1 MTVKRIDCLSVPK
14 SRDLKDPGDDVVS
27 VLPDKFYGVFDGAT
41 DTTGTFRGPCS
52 PGRFAATSAT
62 QAMLRQVLQP
72 QGPVADPQAW
82 LAAMNAAIRDGLLN
96 LGVPQARVSTT
107 AAMAIPIGSD
117 MHFLMVGDSGL
128 RINGLDIT
136 HMTKDV
142 DRLFT
147 HVRLATRALL
157 RLQGLQGDDLEAA
170 TRELVFKGL
179 DPSRQTALARAQ
191 VEQIVDQ
198 VSMASQGRLMPD
210 AMDRLPDMVSRGIS
224 GGQYQFANQSSHS
237 LAYASVDGSQT
248 RGKDLRYFSRPMADV
263 QSIELFTD
271 GYMSCP
277 QSGVSVMDW
286 EANFAQDEA
295 QDPEKIGR
303 YAGVKGSSQAYFSDD
318 RTVLSLSF

>member
-1 MTVKRIDCLSVPK
+1 MKRIDCLSVPK

-52 PGRFAATSAT
+52 PGRFAATSAA
-62 QAMLRQVLQP
+62 QAMLRQVLQA
-72 QGPVADPQAW
+72 QGPVTEPQVW
-82 LAAMNAAIRDGLLN
+82 LADMNVAIRDGLRD

-128 RINGLDIT
+128 RINGHDIT

-147 HVRLATRALL
+147 QVRLATREVL
-157 RLQGLQGDDLEAA
+157 RGQGLKGDALEMAN
-170 TRELVFKGL
+170 RELVFKGL
-179 DPSRQTALARAQ
+179 DPSRQATILPSKVLEILAQ
-191 VEQIVDQ
+191 VSAACRGQ
-198 VSMASQGRLMPD
+198 LMPD
-210 AMDRLPDMVSRGIS
+210 AMDCLPDLVSRGIS
-224 GGQYQFANQSSHS
+224 GGQYQFANKVSHS

-248 RGKDLRYFSRPMADV
+248 RGKDLCYFSRPMADV

-295 QDPEKIGR
+295 QDPEKIGL
-303 YAGVKGSSQAYFSDD
+303 YAGVKGSTEAYFSDD

>member
-1 MTVKRIDCLSVPK
+1 VKRIDCLSVPK
-14 SRDLKDPGDDVVS
+14 SRDLNDPGDDVVS

-41 DTTGTFRGPCS
+41 DTTGTFQGPCS
-52 PGRFAATSAT
+52 PGRFAATAAA

-72 QGPVADPQAW
+72 QGPVTEPQVW
-82 LAAMNAAIRDGLLN
+82 LADMNAAIRDGLHN

-107 AAMAIPIGSD
+107 AAMAIPIGTN

-128 RINGLDIT
+128 RINGHDIT

-147 HVRLATRALL
+147 QVRLATRQVL
-157 RLQGLQGDDLEAA
+157 RAQGLQGDALETA

-179 DPSRQTALARAQ
+179 DPSRQVTILPSQVLEILAQ
-191 VEQIVDQ
+191 V
-198 VSMASQGRLMPD
+198 SAACRGKLMPD
-210 AMDRLPDMVSRGIS
+210 AMDCLPDMVSRGIS
-224 GGQYQFANQSSHS
+224 GGQYQFANQMGHS
-237 LAYASVDGSQT
+237 LAYASVDGSQS
-248 RGKDLRYFSRPMADV
+248 RGIDLRYFSRPKADI

-303 YAGVKGSSQAYFSDD
+303 YAGVKGSTQAFFSDD

>member
-1 MTVKRIDCLSVPK
+1 
-14 SRDLKDPGDDVVS
+14 
-27 VLPDKFYGVFDGAT
+27 
-41 DTTGTFRGPCS
+41 
-52 PGRFAATSAT
+52 
-62 QAMLRQVLQP
+62 
-72 QGPVADPQAW
+72 
-82 LAAMNAAIRDGLLN
+82 MNAAIRDGLHN

-107 AAMAIPIGSD
+107 AAMAIPIGSH

-128 RINGLDIT
+128 RINGHDIT

-147 HVRLATRALL
+147 QVRLATRQVL
-157 RLQGLQGDDLEAA
+157 RAQGLQGDTLESA

-179 DPSRQTALARAQ
+179 DPSRQATILPPQVLEILAQ
-191 VEQIVDQ
+191 V
-198 VSMASQGRLMPD
+198 SAACRGKLMPD
-210 AMDRLPDMVSRGIS
+210 AMDCLPDMVSRGIS
-224 GGQYQFANQSSHS
+224 GGQYQFANQMGHS

-248 RGKDLRYFSRPMADV
+248 RGKDLRYFCRPLADV

-303 YAGVKGSSQAYFSDD
+303 YAGVKGSTQAYFSDD

>member
-1 MTVKRIDCLSVPK
+1 MKRIDCLSVPK
-14 SRDLKDPGDDVVS
+14 SRDLKDSGDDVVS

-52 PGRFAATSAT
+52 PGRFAATSAA

-72 QGPVADPQAW
+72 QGPVTEPQVW
-82 LAAMNAAIRDGLLN
+82 LADMNAAIRDGLHN

-107 AAMAIPIGSD
+107 AAMAIPIGSNV
-117 MHFLMVGDSGL
+117 HFLMVGDSGL
-128 RINGLDIT
+128 RINGFDIT

-147 HVRLATRALL
+147 QVRLATRQVL
-157 RLQGLQGDDLEAA
+157 RAQGLQGDTLESA

-179 DPSRQTALARAQ
+179 DPSRQATVLRSKVQEILAQ
-191 VEQIVDQ
+191 V
-198 VSMASQGRLMPD
+198 SAACQGKLMPD
-210 AMDRLPDMVSRGIS
+210 AMDCLPDMVSRGIS
-224 GGQYQFANQSSHS
+224 GGQYQFANQSGHS

-303 YAGVKGSSQAYFSDD
+303 YAGVKGSTEAYFSDD

>member
-1 MTVKRIDCLSVPK
+1 MNVKRIDCLSVPK
-14 SRDLKDPGDDVVS
+14 SRDLKAPGDDVVT

-41 DTTGTFRGPCS
+41 DTTGTFRGPGS
-52 PGRFAATSAT
+52 PGRFAATSAA
-62 QAMLRQVLQP
+62 QAMLRLVLQP
-72 QGPVADPQAW
+72 QGPLAEPQVW
-82 LAAMNAAIRDGLLN
+82 LAGMNASIRDGLHN

-107 AAMAIPIGSD
+107 AAMAVPIGNT

-128 RINGLDIT
+128 RINGHDIT
-136 HMTKDV
+136 LMTKDV

-147 HVRLATRALL
+147 QVRLATREVLQ
-157 RLQGLQGDDLEAA
+157 LQGLKGDTLETA

-179 DPSRQTALARAQ
+179 DPSRQATVLPSKVLEIVAQ
-191 VEQIVDQ
+191 VSAVCRGQ
-198 VSMASQGRLMPD
+198 LMLD
-210 AMDRLPDMVSRGIS
+210 AMDCLPDMVSRGIS
-224 GGQYQFANQSSHS
+224 GGQYQFANQIGHS
-237 LAYASVDGSQT
+237 LAYASVDGSVT
-248 RGKDLRYFSRPMADV
+248 RGKDQRYFSLPMADV

-277 QSGVSVMDW
+277 HSGVSVMDW

-303 YAGVKGSSQAYFSDD
+303 YAGVKGSTEAYFSDD

>member
-1 MTVKRIDCLSVPK
+1 MKRIDCLSVPK

-52 PGRFAATSAT
+52 PGRFAATSAA
-62 QAMLRQVLQP
+62 QAMLRQVLQA
-72 QGPVADPQAW
+72 QGPVTEPQVW
-82 LAAMNAAIRDGLLN
+82 LADMNVAIRDGLRD

-107 AAMAIPIGSD
+107 AAMAIPIGSN

-128 RINGLDIT
+128 RINGHDIT

-147 HVRLATRALL
+147 QVRLATRQVL
-157 RLQGLQGDDLEAA
+157 RAQGLQGDALETA

-179 DPSRQTALARAQ
+179 HPSRQSVLSRAQ

-198 VSMASQGRLMPD
+198 VSMACQGQLMPD
-210 AMDRLPDMVSRGIS
+210 AMDCLADMVSRGIS
-224 GGQYQFANQSSHS
+224 GGQYQYANQLGHS

-248 RGKDLRYFSRPMADV
+248 RGKDLLYFSRPMADV

-277 QSGVSVMDW
+277 QGGVSVMDW
-286 EANFAQDEA
+286 EANFAKDEA

-303 YAGVKGSSQAYFSDD
+303 YAGVKGSTEAYFSDD
-318 RTVLSLSF
+318 RTVLSLNF

>member
-1 MTVKRIDCLSVPK
+1 LKRIDCLSVPK

-41 DTTGTFRGPCS
+41 DTTGTFRGPIS
-52 PGRFAATSAT
+52 PGRFAATSAA

-72 QGPVADPQAW
+72 QGPVTEPQVW
-82 LAAMNAAIRDGLLN
+82 LADMNAAIRDGLHN

-128 RINGLDIT
+128 RINGQDIT

-147 HVRLATRALL
+147 QVRLATRQVL
-157 RLQGLQGDDLEAA
+157 RGQGLQGDALETV

-179 DPSRQTALARAQ
+179 DPSRQATILPSK
-191 VEQIVDQ
+191 VLEIITQ
-198 VSMASQGRLMPD
+198 VSAACRGKLMQD
-210 AMDRLPDMVSRGIS
+210 AMDCLPDMVSRGIS
-224 GGQYQFANQSSHS
+224 GGQYQFANQIGHS

-248 RGKDLRYFSRPMADV
+248 RGKDLRYFSLPKAEV

-303 YAGVKGSSQAYFSDD
+303 YAGVKGSTQAYFSDD

>member
-1 MTVKRIDCLSVPK
+1 MKRIDCLSVPK

-52 PGRFAATSAT
+52 PGRFAATSAA

-72 QGPVADPQAW
+72 QGPVTEPQVW
-82 LAAMNAAIRDGLLN
+82 LADMNAAIRDGLHN

-107 AAMAIPIGSD
+107 AAMAIPIGSNV
-117 MHFLMVGDSGL
+117 HFLMVGDSGL
-128 RINGLDIT
+128 RINGFHIT

-147 HVRLATRALL
+147 QVRLATRQVL
-157 RLQGLQGDDLEAA
+157 RAQGLQGDTLESA

-179 DPSRQTALARAQ
+179 DPSRQATVLPSKVQEILAQ
-191 VEQIVDQ
+191 V
-198 VSMASQGRLMPD
+198 SAACQGKLMPD
-210 AMDRLPDMVSRGIS
+210 AMDCLPDMVSRGIS
-224 GGQYQFANQSSHS
+224 GGQYQFANQSGHT

-303 YAGVKGSSQAYFSDD
+303 YAGVKGSTEAYFSDD

>member
-1 MTVKRIDCLSVPK
+1 MKRIDCLSVPK

-41 DTTGTFRGPCS
+41 DTTCTFRGPCS
-52 PGRFAATSAT
+52 PGRFAASSAA
-62 QAMLRQVLQP
+62 QAMLRQVLQA
-72 QGPVADPQAW
+72 QGPVTEPQVW
-82 LAAMNAAIRDGLLN
+82 LADMNAAIRDGLRN

-147 HVRLATRALL
+147 QVRLATREIL
-157 RLQGLQGDDLEAA
+157 RGQGLQGDALEMA

-179 DPSRQTALARAQ
+179 DPSRQATVLPPQVLEILAQ
-191 VEQIVDQ
+191 VSAACRGQ
-198 VSMASQGRLMPD
+198 LMPD
-210 AMDRLPDMVSRGIS
+210 AMDCLPDMVSHGIS
-224 GGQYQFANQSSHS
+224 GGQYQFANQIGHS

-248 RGKDLRYFSRPMADV
+248 RGKDLLYFSRPMADV

-277 QSGVSVMDW
+277 QSGISVMDW

-303 YAGVKGSSQAYFSDD
+303 YAGVKGSTEAYFSDD

>member
-1 MTVKRIDCLSVPK
+1 MKRIDCLSVPK

-170 TRELVFKGL
+170 TRELLFKGL
-179 DPSRQTALARAQ
+179 DPSRQTALSRAQ

-198 VSMASQGRLMPD
+198 VSIASQGQLMPD
-210 AMDRLPDMVSRGIS
+210 AMDCLPDMVSRGIS
-224 GGQYQFANQSSHS
+224 GGQYQFANQMAHS

-248 RGKDLRYFSRPMADV
+248 RGKDLRYFCRPMADV

-303 YAGVKGSSQAYFSDD
+303 YAGVKGSTEAYFSDD

>member
-1 MTVKRIDCLSVPK
+1 MKRIDCLSVPK

-52 PGRFAATSAT
+52 PGRFAASAAA

-72 QGPVADPQAW
+72 QGPVTEPQVW
-82 LAAMNAAIRDGLLN
+82 LADMNAAIRDGLHN

-107 AAMAIPIGSD
+107 AAMAIPIGTN

-128 RINGLDIT
+128 RINGHDIT

-147 HVRLATRALL
+147 QVRLATRQVL
-157 RLQGLQGDDLEAA
+157 RAQGLQGDALETA

-179 DPSRQTALARAQ
+179 DPSRQVTILPSQVLEILAQ
-191 VEQIVDQ
+191 V
-198 VSMASQGRLMPD
+198 SAACRGKLMPD
-210 AMDRLPDMVSRGIS
+210 AMDCLPDMVSRGIS
-224 GGQYQFANQSSHS
+224 GGQYQFANQMGHS
-237 LAYASVDGSQT
+237 LAYASVDGSQS
-248 RGKDLRYFSRPMADV
+248 RGIDLRYFSRPKADI

-303 YAGVKGSSQAYFSDD
+303 YAGVKGSTRAYFSDD

>member
-1 MTVKRIDCLSVPK
+1 MKRIDCLSVPK

-52 PGRFAATSAT
+52 PGRFAATSAA

-72 QGPVADPQAW
+72 QGPVTEPQVW
-82 LAAMNAAIRDGLLN
+82 LADMNAAIRDGLHN

-128 RINGLDIT
+128 RINGRDIT

-147 HVRLATRALL
+147 QVRLETRQVL
-157 RLQGLQGDDLEAA
+157 RAQGLQGDTLESA

-179 DPSRQTALARAQ
+179 DPSRQATVLPSKVLEILAQ
-191 VEQIVDQ
+191 V
-198 VSMASQGRLMPD
+198 SAACQGKLMPD
-210 AMDRLPDMVSRGIS
+210 AMDCLPDMVSRGIS
-224 GGQYQFANQSSHS
+224 GGQYQFANQSGHS

-263 QSIELFTD
+263 KSIELFTD

-303 YAGVKGSSQAYFSDD
+303 YAGVKGSTEAYFSDD

>member
-1 MTVKRIDCLSVPK
+1 LTVKRIDCLSVPK

-52 PGRFAATSAT
+52 PGRFAATAAA
-62 QAMLRQVLQP
+62 QAKLRQVLQT
-72 QGPVADPQAW
+72 QGPVIEPQVW
-82 LAAMNAAIRDGLLN
+82 LADMNAAIRDGLHN

-128 RINGLDIT
+128 RINGHDIT

-147 HVRLATRALL
+147 QVRLATREVL
-157 RLQGLQGDDLEAA
+157 RGQGLKGDALEMAN
-170 TRELVFKGL
+170 RELVFKGL
-179 DPSRQTALARAQ
+179 DPSRQATILPSKVLEILAQ
-191 VEQIVDQ
+191 VSAACRGQ
-198 VSMASQGRLMPD
+198 LMPD
-210 AMDRLPDMVSRGIS
+210 AMDCLPDMVSRGIS
-224 GGQYQFANQSSHS
+224 GGQYQFANQASHS

-303 YAGVKGSSQAYFSDD
+303 YAGVKGSTQAYFSDD

>member
-1 MTVKRIDCLSVPK
+1 MKRIDCLSVPK

-52 PGRFAATSAT
+52 PGRFAATSAA
-62 QAMLRQVLQP
+62 QAMLRQILQA
-72 QGPVADPQAW
+72 QGPVADPQVW

-128 RINGLDIT
+128 RINGHDIT

-147 HVRLATRALL
+147 QVRLATRALL
-157 RLQGLQGDDLEAA
+157 RLQGLQGDALEAA

-179 DPSRQTALARAQ
+179 HPSRQSVLSRAQ

-198 VSMASQGRLMPD
+198 VSMACQGQLMPD
-210 AMDRLPDMVSRGIS
+210 AMDCLPDMVSRGIS
-224 GGQYQFANQSSHS
+224 GGQYQYANQLGHS
-237 LAYASVDGSQT
+237 LGYASVDGSQT
-248 RGKDLRYFSRPMADV
+248 RGKDLRYFSRPVADV

-277 QSGVSVMDW
+277 QGGVSVMDW
-286 EANFAQDEA
+286 EANFAKDEA

-303 YAGVKGSSQAYFSDD
+303 YAGVKGSTQAYFSDD

>member
-1 MTVKRIDCLSVPK
+1 MKRIDCLSVPK

-52 PGRFAATSAT
+52 PGRFAATSAA

-72 QGPVADPQAW
+72 QGPVTEPQVW
-82 LAAMNAAIRDGLLN
+82 LADMNAAIRDGLHN

-107 AAMAIPIGSD
+107 AAMAIPIGSNV
-117 MHFLMVGDSGL
+117 HFLMVGDSGL
-128 RINGLDIT
+128 RINGFDIT

-147 HVRLATRALL
+147 QVRLATRQVL
-157 RLQGLQGDDLEAA
+157 RAQGLQGDTLESA

-179 DPSRQTALARAQ
+179 DPSRQATVLRSKVQEILAQ
-191 VEQIVDQ
+191 V
-198 VSMASQGRLMPD
+198 SAACQGKLMPD
-210 AMDRLPDMVSRGIS
+210 AMDCLPDMVSRGIS
-224 GGQYQFANQSSHS
+224 GGQYQFANQSGHS

-303 YAGVKGSSQAYFSDD
+303 YAGVKGSTEAYFSDD

>member
-1 MTVKRIDCLSVPK
+1 MKRIDCLSVPK

-52 PGRFAATSAT
+52 PGRFAATSAA
-62 QAMLRQVLQP
+62 QAMLRQVLQA
-72 QGPVADPQAW
+72 QGPVADPQVW

-107 AAMAIPIGSD
+107 AAMALPIGSD

-128 RINGLDIT
+128 RINGHDIT

-147 HVRLATRALL
+147 QVRLATRALL

-179 DPSRQTALARAQ
+179 EPIRQTALSRAQ

-198 VSMASQGRLMPD
+198 VSMACQGQLMPD
-210 AMDRLPDMVSRGIS
+210 AMDCLPDMVSRGIA
-224 GGQYQFANQSSHS
+224 GGQYQFANQTGHS
-237 LAYASVDGSQT
+237 LAYASVDGSVT
-248 RGKDLRYFSRPMADV
+248 RGKDQRYFSLPMADV

-277 QSGVSVMDW
+277 HSGVSVMDW
-286 EANFAQDEA
+286 EANFAKDEA

-303 YAGVKGSSQAYFSDD
+303 YAGVKGSTQAYFSDD

>member
-1 MTVKRIDCLSVPK
+1 MKRIDCLSVPK

-52 PGRFAATSAT
+52 PGRFAATSAA

-72 QGPVADPQAW
+72 QGPVTEPQVW
-82 LAAMNAAIRDGLLN
+82 LADMNAAIRDGLHN

-107 AAMAIPIGSD
+107 AAMAIPIGSNV
-117 MHFLMVGDSGL
+117 HFLMVGDSGL
-128 RINGLDIT
+128 RINGFDIT

-147 HVRLATRALL
+147 QVRLATRQVL
-157 RLQGLQGDDLEAA
+157 RAQGLQGDTLESA

-179 DPSRQTALARAQ
+179 DPSRQATVLPSKVQEILAQ
-191 VEQIVDQ
+191 V
-198 VSMASQGRLMPD
+198 SAACQGKLMPD
-210 AMDRLPDMVSRGIS
+210 AMDCLPDMVSRGIS
-224 GGQYQFANQSSHS
+224 GGQYQFANQSGHS

-303 YAGVKGSSQAYFSDD
+303 YAGVKGSTEAYFSDD

>member
-1 MTVKRIDCLSVPK
+1 MKRIDCLSVPK

-52 PGRFAATSAT
+52 PGRFAATSAA
-62 QAMLRQVLQP
+62 QAMLRQILQA
-72 QGPVADPQAW
+72 QGPVADPQVW

-128 RINGLDIT
+128 RINGHDIT

-147 HVRLATRALL
+147 QVRLATRQVL
-157 RLQGLQGDDLEAA
+157 RAQGLQGDALETA

-179 DPSRQTALARAQ
+179 HPSRQSVLSRAQ

-198 VSMASQGRLMPD
+198 VSMACQGQLMPD
-210 AMDRLPDMVSRGIS
+210 AMDCLADMVSRGIS
-224 GGQYQFANQSSHS
+224 GGQYQYANQLGHS
-237 LAYASVDGSQT
+237 LGYASVDGSQT
-248 RGKDLRYFSRPMADV
+248 RGKDLRYFSRPVADV

-277 QSGVSVMDW
+277 QGGVSVMDW
-286 EANFAQDEA
+286 EANFAKDEA

-303 YAGVKGSSQAYFSDD
+303 YAGVKGSTQAYFSDD

>member
-1 MTVKRIDCLSVPK
+1 VKRIDCLSVPK

-52 PGRFAATSAT
+52 PGRFAATSAA

-72 QGPVADPQAW
+72 HGPVTEPQVW
-82 LAAMNAAIRDGLLN
+82 LDDMNAAIHDGLHN
-96 LGVPQARVSTT
+96 LGVPHARVSTT
-107 AAMAIPIGSD
+107 AAMAIPIGSN

-128 RINGLDIT
+128 RINGHDIT

-147 HVRLATRALL
+147 QVRLATRQVL
-157 RLQGLQGDDLEAA
+157 RAQGLQGDTLEIA

-179 DPSRQTALARAQ
+179 DPSRQATVLPSKVLEILAQ
-191 VEQIVDQ
+191 V
-198 VSMASQGRLMPD
+198 SAACRGKLMPD
-210 AMDRLPDMVSRGIS
+210 AMDCLPDMVSRGIS
-224 GGQYQFANQSSHS
+224 GGQYQFANQMRHS

-248 RGKDLRYFSRPMADV
+248 RGKDLRYFSRPIADV

-277 QSGVSVMDW
+277 QSGISVMDW

-295 QDPEKIGR
+295 QDPEKIGH
-303 YAGVKGSSQAYFSDD
+303 YAGVKGSTEAYFSDD

>member
-1 MTVKRIDCLSVPK
+1 
-14 SRDLKDPGDDVVS
+14 
-27 VLPDKFYGVFDGAT
+27 
-41 DTTGTFRGPCS
+41 
-52 PGRFAATSAT
+52 
-62 QAMLRQVLQP
+62 
-72 QGPVADPQAW
+72 
-82 LAAMNAAIRDGLLN
+82 
-96 LGVPQARVSTT
+96 
-107 AAMAIPIGSD
+107 MAIPIGTN

-128 RINGLDIT
+128 RINGHDIT

-147 HVRLATRALL
+147 QVRLATRQVL
-157 RLQGLQGDDLEAA
+157 RAQGLQGDALETA

-179 DPSRQTALARAQ
+179 DPSRQVTILPSQVLEILAQ
-191 VEQIVDQ
+191 V
-198 VSMASQGRLMPD
+198 SAACRGKLMPD
-210 AMDRLPDMVSRGIS
+210 AMDCLPDMVSRGIS
-224 GGQYQFANQSSHS
+224 GGQYQFANQMGHS
-237 LAYASVDGSQT
+237 LAYASVDGSQS
-248 RGKDLRYFSRPMADV
+248 RGIDLRYFSRPKADI

-303 YAGVKGSSQAYFSDD
+303 YAGVKGSTRAYFSDD

>member
-1 MTVKRIDCLSVPK
+1 
-14 SRDLKDPGDDVVS
+14 
-27 VLPDKFYGVFDGAT
+27 
-41 DTTGTFRGPCS
+41 
-52 PGRFAATSAT
+52 
-62 QAMLRQVLQP
+62 MLRQVLQA
-72 QGPVADPQAW
+72 QGPVADPQVW
-82 LAAMNAAIRDGLLN
+82 LVAMNAAIRDGLLN

-107 AAMAIPIGSD
+107 AAMALPIGSD

-128 RINGLDIT
+128 RINGHDIT

-147 HVRLATRALL
+147 QVRLATRALL

-179 DPSRQTALARAQ
+179 DPSRQTAFSRAQ

-198 VSMASQGRLMPD
+198 VIMACQGQLMPD
-210 AMDRLPDMVSRGIS
+210 AMDCLPDMVSRGIA
-224 GGQYQFANQSSHS
+224 GGQYQFANQSGHS

-248 RGKDLRYFSRPMADV
+248 RGKDLLYFSRPMADV

-277 QSGVSVMDW
+277 QGGVSVMDW
-286 EANFAQDEA
+286 EANFAKDEA

-303 YAGVKGSSQAYFSDD
+303 YAGVKGSTQAYFSDD
-318 RTVLSLSF
+318 RTV

>member
-1 MTVKRIDCLSVPK
+1 VKRIDCLSVPK
-14 SRDLKDPGDDVVS
+14 SRDLNDPGDDVVS

-41 DTTGTFRGPCS
+41 DTTGTFQGPCS
-52 PGRFAATSAT
+52 PGRFAATAAA

-72 QGPVADPQAW
+72 QGPVTEPQVW
-82 LAAMNAAIRDGLLN
+82 LADMNAAIRDGLHN

-107 AAMAIPIGSD
+107 AAMAIPIGTN

-128 RINGLDIT
+128 RINGHDIT

-147 HVRLATRALL
+147 QVRLATRQVL
-157 RLQGLQGDDLEAA
+157 RAQGLQGDALETA

-179 DPSRQTALARAQ
+179 DPSRQVTILPSQVLEILAQ
-191 VEQIVDQ
+191 V
-198 VSMASQGRLMPD
+198 SAACRGKLMPD
-210 AMDRLPDMVSRGIS
+210 AMDCLPDMVSRGIS
-224 GGQYQFANQSSHS
+224 GGQYQFANQMGHS
-237 LAYASVDGSQT
+237 LAYASVDGSQS
-248 RGKDLRYFSRPMADV
+248 RGIDLRYFSRPKADI

-303 YAGVKGSSQAYFSDD
+303 YAGVKGSTQAYFSDD

>member
-1 MTVKRIDCLSVPK
+1 MKRIDCLSVPK

-52 PGRFAATSAT
+52 PGRFAATSAA
-62 QAMLRQVLQP
+62 QAMLRQVLQA
-72 QGPVADPQAW
+72 QGPVADPQVW

-107 AAMAIPIGSD
+107 AAMALPIGSD

-128 RINGLDIT
+128 RINGHDIT

-147 HVRLATRALL
+147 QVRLATRALL

-179 DPSRQTALARAQ
+179 DPIRQTALSLAQ

-198 VSMASQGRLMPD
+198 VSIACQGQLMPD
-210 AMDRLPDMVSRGIS
+210 AMDCLPDMVSRGIA
-224 GGQYQFANQSSHS
+224 GGQYQFANQSGHS

-248 RGKDLRYFSRPMADV
+248 RGKDLLYFSRPVADV

-277 QSGVSVMDW
+277 QGGVSVMDW
-286 EANFAQDEA
+286 EANFAKDEA
-295 QDPEKIGR
+295 QDPEKIGH
-303 YAGVKGSSQAYFSDD
+303 YAGVKGSTQAYFSDD

>member
-1 MTVKRIDCLSVPK
+1 
-14 SRDLKDPGDDVVS
+14 
-27 VLPDKFYGVFDGAT
+27 
-41 DTTGTFRGPCS
+41 
-52 PGRFAATSAT
+52 
-62 QAMLRQVLQP
+62 MLRQVLQP
-72 QGPVADPQAW
+72 QGPVTEPQVW
-82 LAAMNAAIRDGLLN
+82 LADMNAAIRDGLHN

-107 AAMAIPIGSD
+107 AAMAIPIGSNV
-117 MHFLMVGDSGL
+117 HFLMVGDSGL
-128 RINGLDIT
+128 RINGFDIT
-136 HMTKDV
+136 YMTKDV

-147 HVRLATRALL
+147 QVRLETRQVL
-157 RLQGLQGDDLEAA
+157 RAQGLQGDTLESA

-179 DPSRQTALARAQ
+179 DPSRQATVLPSKVLEILAQ
-191 VEQIVDQ
+191 V
-198 VSMASQGRLMPD
+198 SAACQGKLMPD
-210 AMDRLPDMVSRGIS
+210 AMDCLPDMVSRGIS
-224 GGQYQFANQSSHS
+224 GGQYQFANQSGHS

-263 QSIELFTD
+263 KSIELFTD

-303 YAGVKGSSQAYFSDD
+303 YAGVKGSTEAYFSDD

>member
-1 MTVKRIDCLSVPK
+1 MKRIDCLSVPK

-52 PGRFAATSAT
+52 PGRFAATSAA

-72 QGPVADPQAW
+72 QGPVTEPQVW
-82 LAAMNAAIRDGLLN
+82 LADMNTAIHDGLHN

-107 AAMAIPIGSD
+107 AAMAIPIGSN

-128 RINGLDIT
+128 RINGHDIT

-147 HVRLATRALL
+147 QVRLATRQVL
-157 RLQGLQGDDLEAA
+157 RAQGLQGDALETA

-179 DPSRQTALARAQ
+179 HPSRQSVLSRAQ

-198 VSMASQGRLMPD
+198 VSMACQGQLMPD
-210 AMDRLPDMVSRGIS
+210 AMDCLADMVSRGIS
-224 GGQYQFANQSSHS
+224 GGQYQFANQSGHS

-277 QSGVSVMDW
+277 QGGVSVMDW
-286 EANFAQDEA
+286 EANFAKDEA

-303 YAGVKGSSQAYFSDD
+303 YAGVKGSTQAYFSDD

>member
-1 MTVKRIDCLSVPK
+1 MTLKRIDFLSVPK
-14 SRDLKDPGDDVVS
+14 SRNLKDPGDDVVA

-41 DTTGTFRGPCS
+41 DTTGTFRGPGS
-52 PGRFAATSAT
+52 PGRFAATSAA
-62 QAMLRQVLQP
+62 QALLRQVLQV
-72 QGPVADPQAW
+72 QGPVTEPQVW
-82 LAAMNAAIRDGLLN
+82 LADMNAAIRDGLRH

-128 RINGLDIT
+128 RINGQDIT

-147 HVRLATRALL
+147 QVRLATRQVLQG
-157 RLQGLQGDDLEAA
+157 QGLQGDALETA

-179 DPSRQTALARAQ
+179 DPSRQAAVSTSKVL
-191 VEQIVDQ
+191 EIIDQ
-198 VSMASQGRLMPD
+198 VSAACRGKIMPD
-210 AMDRLPDMVSRGIS
+210 AMDCLPDMVSRGIS
-224 GGQYQFANQSSHS
+224 GGQYQFANQIGHS
-237 LAYASVDGSQT
+237 LAYASVDGTQT
-248 RGKDLRYFSRPMADV
+248 RGKDLRYFSRATTDV

-286 EANFAQDEA
+286 EANFVQDEA

-303 YAGVKGSSQAYFSDD
+303 YAGVKGSTEAYFSDD
-318 RTVLSLSF
+318 RTVLSLNF

>member
-1 MTVKRIDCLSVPK
+1 VKRIDCLSVPK

-41 DTTGTFRGPCS
+41 DTSGTFQGPCS
-52 PGRFAATSAT
+52 PGRFAATAAA

-72 QGPVADPQAW
+72 QGPVTEPQVW
-82 LAAMNAAIRDGLLN
+82 LADMNVAIRDGLRD

-128 RINGLDIT
+128 RINGHDIT

-147 HVRLATRALL
+147 QVRLATREVL
-157 RLQGLQGDDLEAA
+157 RGQGLKGDALEMAN
-170 TRELVFKGL
+170 RELVFKGL
-179 DPSRQTALARAQ
+179 DPSRQATILPSKVLEILAK
-191 VEQIVDQ
+191 
-198 VSMASQGRLMPD
+198 VSAACRGKLMPD
-210 AMDRLPDMVSRGIS
+210 AMDCLPDMVSRGIS
-224 GGQYQFANQSSHS
+224 GGQYQFANQIGHS

-303 YAGVKGSSQAYFSDD
+303 YAGVKGSTQAYFSDD

>member
-1 MTVKRIDCLSVPK
+1 MKRIDCLSVPK
-14 SRDLKDPGDDVVS
+14 SRDLKDSGDDVVS

-52 PGRFAATSAT
+52 PGRFAATSAA

-72 QGPVADPQAW
+72 QGPVTEPQVW
-82 LAAMNAAIRDGLLN
+82 LADMNAAIRDGLHN

-107 AAMAIPIGSD
+107 AAMAIPIGSNV
-117 MHFLMVGDSGL
+117 HFLMVGDSGL
-128 RINGLDIT
+128 RINGFDIT

-147 HVRLATRALL
+147 QVRLATRQVL
-157 RLQGLQGDDLEAA
+157 RAQGLQGDTLESA

-179 DPSRQTALARAQ
+179 DPSRQATVLPSKVQEILAQ
-191 VEQIVDQ
+191 V
-198 VSMASQGRLMPD
+198 SAACQGKLMPD
-210 AMDRLPDMVSRGIS
+210 AMDCLPDMVSRGIS
-224 GGQYQFANQSSHS
+224 GGQYQFANQSGHS

-303 YAGVKGSSQAYFSDD
+303 YAGVKGSTEAYFSDD